1 MVKSRNFND
10 FFTKSSKFLEKVL
23 DHGDGDMIEMLLNEG
38 LKNRERTGQ
47 DIFAHSL
54 TFSDPNYTS
63 NRVVTSIDWSPQI
76 SELFLAS
83 YSQNEEGS
91 IKDHVGLVLLWN
103 PALKTRA

>member
-10 FFTKSSKFLEKVL
+10 FFNKSSKFLEKVL

-38 LKNRERTGQ
+38 LKNREKRAH
-47 DIFAHSL
+47 DIFSHSL
-54 TFSDPNYTS
+54 TFSDPNYTF

-76 SELFLAS
+76 NELFLAS

-103 PALKTRA
+103 PTLKTRA